1 MRTRGMRRHVLA
13 PLVTASVLGLTLL
26 PAAQAQ
32 NRTLMSAEHAGA
44 KATVMII
51 DGAATLRLESAGSA
65 PRTIS
70 LGADWKRVSNVRFS
84 PNGSRL
90 AIVADAAT
98 PQLALV
104 DVPTARVLATYATIA
119 AAVAPDGRAVIVEHR
134 PDVSSPT
141 KTPMSLIP
149 LNAAGDAL
157 LADDKGYPVSIRQ
170 SDFVWTDPEVV
181 AFIRMTDGSIRV
193 VALQVG
199 QPGLVEKHQEK
210 LLPVSEFADPAAVK
224 DAPSLARAIKG
235 VEITRVP
242 SAGLILRLQF
252 PANQGVVRRTVDVR
266 MWE

>member
-1 MRTRGMRRHVLA
+1 M
-13 PLVTASVLGLTLL
+13 
-26 PAAQAQ
+26 
-32 NRTLMSAEHAGA
+32 
-44 KATVMII
+44 
-51 DGAATLRLESAGSA
+51 
-65 PRTIS
+65 
-70 LGADWKRVSNVRFS
+70 
-84 PNGSRL
+84 
-90 AIVADAAT
+90 
-98 PQLALV
+98 

-141 KTPMSLIP
+141 KTPLSLIP

-181 AFIRMTDGSIRV
+181 AFLRMTDGSIRV

-210 LLPVSEFADPAAVK
+210 LLPVSEFADPAAAK

>member
-1 MRTRGMRRHVLA
+1 
-13 PLVTASVLGLTLL
+13 
-26 PAAQAQ
+26 
-32 NRTLMSAEHAGA
+32 MSAEQAGA

-84 PNGSRL
+84 PNGSRV
-90 AIVADAAT
+90 AIVAAVAT
-98 PQLALV
+98 PQLSLV
-104 DVPTARVLATYATIA
+104 DVSTARVLATYATVA

-134 PDVSSPT
+134 PGRSSTT
-141 KTPMSLIP
+141 KTSLSLIP
-149 LNAAGDAL
+149 LNGAGDAL

-181 AFIRMTDGSIRV
+181 AFLRMTDASVRV

-199 QPGLVEKHQEK
+199 QPGLVEKYIEVVARVRVCRSCCGEGRTLTRAGDQRRRNHPRPK
-210 LLPVSEFADPAAVK
+210 CRPDSAASI
-224 DAPSLARAIKG
+224 PG
-235 VEITRVP
+235 
-242 SAGLILRLQF
+242 
-252 PANQGVVRRTVDVR
+252 NQGVVRRTVDLR